1 MSKKKKTVRKQA
13 RPASAPA
20 GKPAAANPQTAPVK
34 APAAA
39 ESPAPQA
46 PQSGQTPQ
54 APQKARSPRA
64 MIWASLV
71 MVAAVLIVIA
81 ILMRNQ
87 NMSGELDHLR
97 EDLTES
103 QSTWQQ
109 IAAEKEE
116 LQDELAVVE
125 DGIRE
130 ASLSYDESTEKIA
143 DLTGQVE
150 NLTMQNTSL
159 ENQLQVSAET
169 QSVYIRQTED
179 LAGTLR
185 MLHDADTALSDELA
199 SDREYTGSLWAAVI
213 NARNTL
219 LTALKDEMKA
229 LQEDLAL
236 TEARLAALAET
247 GMEEQ
252 ADAIR
257 GEIQELTSDINAL
270 RSQILMYGTLDDLA
284 E

>member
-1 MSKKKKTVRKQA
+1 
-13 RPASAPA
+13 
-20 GKPAAANPQTAPVK
+20 
-34 APAAA
+34 
-39 ESPAPQA
+39 
-46 PQSGQTPQ
+46 
-54 APQKARSPRA
+54 
-64 MIWASLV
+64 

-257 GEIQELTSDINAL
+257 GEIQELTSDITAL

>member
-34 APAAA
+34 APSTA
-39 ESPAPQA
+39 ENPAPQA

-257 GEIQELTSDINAL
+257 GEIQELTSDITAL